1 MYNGYGKKTLFSFK
15 KALEKYEKYKRDT
28 RKQKKKVTFTL
39 SDKCSVEF
47 WIVVLSMLA
56 NTLGI

>member
-1 MYNGYGKKTLFSFK
+1 M
-15 KALEKYEKYKRDT
+15 ALEKKLYLASKKLLKNT
-28 RKQKKKVTFTL
+28 RNINVTLGNKKKKVTFTL